1 MKEKGREEQ
10 DMRSLRS
17 KYMQRPK
24 VWIPRRSSQS
34 QEQGMVEPDRVTDA
48 AADAQLI
55 SNMGGRA
62 SARERPPPQD
72 SKLAQRSVFLGN
84 TGDLQEWELWVNIE
98 RLCGEIDDLVVIRDQ
113 VTDEPKGY
121 AFVMF
126 ASSAQAMKCISH
138 GPMRIREQI
147 VFSKMADREFSKVRN
162 TQTGKTNK
170 VFLGGTRQ
178 LIASELLPVLR
189 RFGEVVSC
197 DVIKRQDNILYSAG
211 FAFVTYATPQEA
223 RRIVNRGFIVVKKV
237 RIEVRYAAEESKNL
251 VSNKVTLAEVN
262 QLIRDLVYEIERV
275 SEFAP
280 GGYLNA
286 TAGDSLPPDDDASI
300 SCKENQI
307 PLDEDGR
314 SIATLQEYLKD
325 AKSLYTQVFDCL
337 CERARQASI
346 NGELDLLKSVVA
358 KGADV
363 CAPPRARA
371 QLPPNLPLPPDI
383 SYDPY
388 APRCLFFA
396 SSRGHAEICRFL
408 LSVNSSDVDAVSS
421 GGELHP
427 HCFYLVNYTPLK
439 AAAENGHAEVV
450 SLLLEHGANV
460 NFVDRKG
467 WHILHWA
474 ASNNHVDV
482 VRLLCRAGA
491 EVDAQNEEGNS
502 PLYLA
507 VKAKAWE
514 AVRVLIEEFGAD
526 PNLKNRKGKTAA
538 KAILRARESGRPE

>member
-1 MKEKGREEQ
+1 
-10 DMRSLRS
+10 
-17 KYMQRPK
+17 MQRPK

-300 SCKENQI
+300 SCKENQ
-307 PLDEDGR
+307 
-314 SIATLQEYLKD
+314 
-325 AKSLYTQVFDCL
+325 VFDCL

-450 SLLLEHGANV
+450 SLLLARIDSCSAPAPALSPSLSVACRSMVQTSCGCSAGQG
-460 NFVDRKG
+460 RK
-467 WHILHWA
+467 WTHRTKKA
-474 ASNNHVDV
+474 
-482 VRLLCRAGA
+482 
-491 EVDAQNEEGNS
+491 GNS